1 MYQNESF
8 ILLIF
13 YHLFFSSNE
22 NSYKIQIIQEND
34 FEYGNKRRLVSLK
47 ICFMGWLYEIVGV
60 VLTLLTPLI
69 KELISFNVSYVDAVL
84 MFVILPATFFIND
97 EDTKTVI
104 TDEGWI
110 EGGKYMLGKRNLVPS
125 VAPIAGS
132 RNRKNI

>member
-1 MYQNESF
+1 MITF
-8 ILLIF
+8 
-13 YHLFFSSNE
+13 HLFSSSNE
-22 NSYKIQIIQEND
+22 NSYKIQIIREED

-60 VLTLLTPLI
+60 VFTLLTPFI
-69 KELISFNVSYVDAVL
+69 QELISFNVSYVDAVL
-84 MFVILPATFFIND
+84 MFVILPVTFFIND

-110 EGGKYMLGKRNLVPS
+110 EGAKYMLGRRNVVSS

>member
-1 MYQNESF
+1 
-8 ILLIF
+8 
-13 YHLFFSSNE
+13 
-22 NSYKIQIIQEND
+22 
-34 FEYGNKRRLVSLK
+34 
-47 ICFMGWLYEIVGV
+47 MGWLYEIVGV

-69 KELISFNVSYVDAVL
+69 QELVSFNVSYVDAVL

-110 EGGKYMLGKRNLVPS
+110 EGAKYMLGKRSMVPS
-125 VAPIAGS
+125 VAPVAGS